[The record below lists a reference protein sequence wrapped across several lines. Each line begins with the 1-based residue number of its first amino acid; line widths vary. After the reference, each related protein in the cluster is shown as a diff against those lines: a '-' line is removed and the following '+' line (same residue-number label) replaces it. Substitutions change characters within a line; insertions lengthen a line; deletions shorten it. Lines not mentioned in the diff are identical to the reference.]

1 MSRTINYKEKYEKA
15 LERARVYWETDND
28 NTLDIKAKGTME
40 HLFPE
45 LAELGDESIRKRIIA
60 LVNAH
65 GQGRFK
71 ENMLAWLEKQG
82 KDNNFLKSIKVGDM
96 LVKSPD
102 GILINLGQSDRA
114 LEHSD
119 NVEPKFKA
127 GDWVVWDDKI
137 SCHVDN
143 IYQGKESLMYTITD
157 TNNMNRSYSVKSFD
171 NNAHLWSIEDAKDGD
186 VLAEDSCI
194 FIIQKLGDNNTVAK
208 TYFTLYDDGDFDS
221 DTMLYFD
228 INSTKPATKEQRN
241 FLFQKMK
248 DAGYMWDVE
257 KKELKNSIF

>member
-71 ENMLAWLEKQG
+71 ESMLAWLEKVD
-82 KDNNFLKSIKVGDM
+82 KDNKFLKSIKVDDI

-114 LEHSD
+114 LEYHD
-119 NVEPKFKA
+119 KVEPKFKV
-127 GDWVVWDDKI
+127 GDWITWEEINTAIIVN
-137 SCHVDN
+137 VDN
-143 IYQGKESLMYTITD
+143 DKYEVEFIDGNKAFPHIEYVDRK
-157 TNNMNRSYSVKSFD
+157 F
-171 NNAHLWSIEDAKDGD
+171 HLWSIEDAKEGD
-186 VLAEDSCI
+186 ILANNKVICIYKERVSEHVIKVLINYSIREDVE
-194 FIIQKLGDNNTVAK
+194 TH
-208 TYFTLYDDGDFDS
+208 YDVIGDFN
-221 DTMLYFD
+221 LYPV
-228 INSTKPATKEQRN
+228 TKQQRDFFFSKLKSEQG
-241 FLFQKMK
+241 L
-248 DAGYMWDVE
+248 
-257 KKELKNSIF
+257 